1 MDNLSSIKESIRKI
15 VGGRAFPAF
24 TAKVEGVDGETC
36 SVSIDGVKLTDVRLR
51 AVVNGEDSKIL
62 VTPKVGSYVLLTD
75 LSAGKFTDLAVINYS
90 EVDKIEITATDKIV
104 FNGGDN
110 NGLVKIDKLTEKLN
124 AIEQDINML
133 KGIFSGWFPVPQDGG
148 EALKAAAATW
158 ASGQLQMTQI
168 SDYEDTKITH

>member
-75 LSAGKFTDLAVINYS
+75 LSGGKFTDLAVISYS
-90 EVDKIEITATDKIV
+90 EVDKIEITADDKIV
-104 FNGGDN
+104 INGGDN

-124 AIEQDINML
+124 ELVEKFNTHTH
-133 KGIFSGWFPVPQDGG
+133 PVPNGTSSLTSTQ
-148 EALKAAAATW
+148 
-158 ASGQLQMTQI
+158 ASVFNK